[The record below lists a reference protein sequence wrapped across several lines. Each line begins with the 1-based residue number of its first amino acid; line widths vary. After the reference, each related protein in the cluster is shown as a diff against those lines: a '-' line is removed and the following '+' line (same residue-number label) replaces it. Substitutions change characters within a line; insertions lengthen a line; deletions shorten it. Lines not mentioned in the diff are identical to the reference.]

1 MPRDFT
7 RRQALAGSAGL
18 ALAPSL
24 LSPAGALARRGATDH
39 FAVDV
44 PLPRA
49 AAARAGWV
57 TSKPVKAARS
67 FDLIGARW
75 RHGRHVAV
83 QVRVRQRGRWSRWL
97 DLPNALDHGPDRG
110 AKANGTDPA
119 WIGGARTFQL
129 RTRGAPRGLRAHM
142 VVAGRRGLKPLAS
155 AARRSQSAG
164 PTIIS
169 RAQWGAASFRGRPGY
184 GSVQMAYVHHTVSLN
199 SYSRAESPAVVR
211 GIQRYHQSSNG
222 WSDIGYNF
230 LVDRFGQIF
239 EGRQGG
245 IDRAVIGAQAQG
257 WNSVS
262 TGVASI
268 GTHTSTDA
276 TPEAF
281 NAIASIV
288 AWKLSIHGAP
298 VQGTVTLRSAGGAS
312 NRYPSGRMVK
322 FERVSG
328 HRDGCSTSCPG
339 DALYA
344 QLPALRARA
353 AGQSFSTGLSIR
365 LPRQRVAQ
373 GRAASVT
380 GRLVFPDGTPS
391 GSVGVEVQ
399 ARTSKGWVMLGQT
412 ATSADGSWSTQ
423 VLVPYSRALRARVLA
438 SPTYGE
444 LRSPTVR
451 LQVKP
456 TIRTGLTRRS
466 IRGRQRTVLH
476 GRTIPVRKKQ
486 KLTVTIERR
495 VGRRW
500 IRVLRFNIKARKG
513 HFRLRL
519 PLLRSGRHRVTV
531 SNRTDRLGAASRSKR
546 LGLRVRR

>member
-1 MPRDFT
+1 MARDLT

-18 ALAPSL
+18 ALAPAL
-24 LSPAGALARRGATDH
+24 AAPGGALARRDATDH

-49 AAARAGWV
+49 GAARAGWL
-57 TSKPVKAARS
+57 TSAPVRTGRS

-75 RHGRHVAV
+75 RDGREVAV
-83 QVRVRQRGRWSRWL
+83 QVRVRRHGRWSRWL

-119 WIGGARTFQL
+119 WIGGARMFQL
-129 RTRGAPRGLRAHM
+129 RTRGRPRGLRAHM
-142 VVAGRRGLKPLAS
+142 VVAGRRGLNRAVAS
-155 AARRSQSAG
+155 RRAQSG
-164 PTIIS
+164 EPTIITRS
-169 RAQWGAASFRGRPGY
+169 QWGAASFKGSPGY

-199 SYSRAESPAVVR
+199 SYSKSEAPAVVR

-230 LVDRFGQIF
+230 LVDRFGQIY
-239 EGRQGG
+239 EGRAGG

-262 TGVASI
+262 TGVASV
-268 GTHTSTDA
+268 GTHTSTDV

-288 AWKLSIHGAP
+288 GWKLSIHGVPA
-298 VQGTVTLRSAGGAS
+298 QGTVTLTSSGGAA
-312 NRYPSGRMVK
+312 NRYASGRRVK
-322 FERVSG
+322 FQRISG
-328 HRDGCSTSCPG
+328 HRDGGSTSCPG

-353 AGQSFSTGLSIR
+353 AGQSFDTGLSIR
-365 LPRQRVAQ
+365 LPRQKVAQ
-373 GRAASVT
+373 GKAATVT
-380 GRLVFPDGTPS
+380 GRLVFPDGAPPA
-391 GSVGVEVQ
+391 GVGLEVQ
-399 ARTSKGWVMLGQT
+399 ARTAQGWVTQGQT
-412 ATSADGSWSTQ
+412 ATAADGGWTTQ
-423 VLVPYSRALRARVLA
+423 VLVPYSRALRARVPSNGA
-438 SPTYGE
+438 RAE

-456 TIRTGLTRRS
+456 TIRAAMARKDVRRRTRP
-466 IRGRQRTVLH
+466 VVH

-486 KLTVTIERR
+486 KVTVTVERR
-495 VGRRW
+495 IGR
-500 IRVLRFNIKARKG
+500 
-513 HFRLRL
+513 
-519 PLLRSGRHRVTV
+519 
-531 SNRTDRLGAASRSKR
+531 
-546 LGLRVRR
+546 